1 MQSGGT
7 KQCFLQH
14 ISLEIFLPLDFQSWQ
29 SCYTA
34 NFYWIIKGNEFDA
47 VGLYM
52 SFQNGDWTI
61 NDWTISEFWCNSK
74 CAPADLMKVLEVS
87 AEVGCGG
94 MKENG
99 QGF

>member
-1 MQSGGT
+1 MWIINEVDYKEFDFEHSLKKMQSGGT

-14 ISLEIFLPLDFQSWQ
+14 IFLEFFLPLDFQSWQ
-29 SCYTA
+29 SFYTA

-61 NDWTISEFWCNSK
+61 SCTKREGRQYPMDDQF
-74 CAPADLMKVLEVS
+74 
-87 AEVGCGG
+87 
-94 MKENG
+94 
-99 QGF
+99 

>member
-7 KQCFLQH
+7 KQCFLQL

-61 NDWTISEFWCNSK
+61 NDWTISEFWCNE
-74 CAPADLMKVLEVS
+74 LEFIIKKYVPNKFYHP
-87 AEVGCGG
+87 VFHFQNWV
-94 MKENG
+94 KT
-99 QGF
+99 QL